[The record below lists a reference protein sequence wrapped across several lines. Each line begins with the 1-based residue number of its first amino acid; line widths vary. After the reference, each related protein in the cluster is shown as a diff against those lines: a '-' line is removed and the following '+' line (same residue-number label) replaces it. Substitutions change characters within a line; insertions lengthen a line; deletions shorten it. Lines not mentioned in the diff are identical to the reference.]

1 MLWRICLGHYSFY
14 KGGGHMENS
23 LASREWI
30 DSNPLTIIDIG
41 KVHFCLEYRSVEVC
55 GQEVELTTKEF
66 DILALLIMNPR
77 RVFTY
82 EMIMDLVWHEE
93 YDIYARRTIINHISN
108 LRKKLMSVPG
118 VPNYIRSVH
127 SVGYKFNE

>member
-1 MLWRICLGHYSFY
+1 
-14 KGGGHMENS
+14 MENS

-55 GQEVELTTKEF
+55 GQEV
-66 DILALLIMNPR
+66 ALLIMNPR

>member
-1 MLWRICLGHYSFY
+1 
-14 KGGGHMENS
+14 MENS

-41 KVHFCLEYRSVEVC
+41 KVHFCLE
-55 GQEVELTTKEF
+55 
-66 DILALLIMNPR
+66 ALLIMNPR